1 LTENYFQNY
10 KPKVKPVIHL
20 SRLLLVIFFFF
31 YTSALISQE
40 EAGDAVLVTADSL
53 FETGQYDKAITTYRE
68 YLNLQGSTEDD
79 QKEVLSGCYVNMGLC
94 YFKLDNYSEAITWFQ
109 KALDLQREM
118 GDLESMASSLN
129 NIGLN
134 YKMRGNYDK
143 AIEYYEQTIRIDEE
157 LDKGSEIAK
166 TLNNIGMVYRLWG
179 KYDKAI
185 EYFERSLN
193 LKSSLKEQDGVSKSL
208 NFMGLVYTDW
218 GKYDQAILSFRE
230 SLKIEE
236 SLMNKSEAAVR
247 INNLGR
253 VYFYKKQY
261 DTALAYFQKYLDFQL
276 RNNDMGQIA
285 LVYNNIGKV
294 YLAQNKNENAVRY
307 LSSALDIYNKLG
319 KEEEI
324 STVLAN
330 LSGINRV
337 MGQNEKA
344 LQLLDSSTII
354 AKHLG
359 LLNQLKQNYLYYSEI
374 YGDLKNYQKS
384 LEYYKKYTEVK
395 DSIFSGDVLRQ
406 LSDFQIKYDTEK
418 KENEIQIL
426 KQNEVIQG
434 LALKKQTIFRNSMLA
449 VSALFLAIA
458 GIIFYGFQIKKKN
471 NKIIASAMEK
481 SDKLLLNILP
491 AGIANDLKEKG
502 KTEPQLFEN
511 VTICFVDI
519 VNFTHKSSTISPS
532 LLIDE
537 LNQIFTAFDNIIEKY
552 SCERIKT
559 IGDSYMAVSGLPE
572 PDPRHAH
579 QIVTCCTEMI
589 RFIRK
594 RNTQSPHKWEI
605 RVGIHTGE
613 VIAGVVGVKKYIY
626 DVFGDSINTA
636 SRMETNSEPMKI
648 NISEATWN
656 LVKDEFDTEPRGEID
671 VKGKGK
677 LRMYY
682 VKG

>member
-1 LTENYFQNY
+1 MSNLLGKNKKESQVTR
-10 KPKVKPVIHL
+10 L
-20 SRLLLVIFFFF
+20 SKLLLVFFLIFFSSILFC
-31 YTSALISQE
+31 QE
-40 EAGDAVLVTADSL
+40 PNEDAVLASADSL
-53 FETGQYDKAITTYRE
+53 QEAAQYEQAVIKYRD
-68 YLNLQGSTEDD
+68 YLDLLEKKKDD
-79 QKEVLSGCYVNMGLC
+79 QKENFSEGYSNLGLC
-94 YFKLDNYSEAITWFQ
+94 YYKLNNYSEAIIWFQ
-109 KALDLQREM
+109 KALDLQRET
-118 GDLESMASSLN
+118 GDLESIANSLN

-134 YKMRGNYDK
+134 YKMRGYYDK
-143 AIEYYEQTIRIDEE
+143 AIEYYEQTVKIDEE
-157 LDKGSEIAK
+157 LSKGSDLAK

-208 NFMGLVYTDW
+208 NFIGLVYTDW
-218 GKYDQAILSFRE
+218 RKYDQAVQNFKE

-236 SLMNKSEAAVR
+236 SLNNKAEAAIR
-247 INNLGR
+247 LNNLGR

-261 DTALAYFQKYLDFQL
+261 DTALAYFEKNLDFQL
-276 RNNDMGQIA
+276 KNNDLVQIA
-285 LVYNNIGKV
+285 LAYNNIGKV
-294 YLAQNKNENAVRY
+294 YREQHRNENAVRY

-330 LSGINRV
+330 LSDIDRV
-337 MGQNEKA
+337 IGQNVTA

-354 AKHLG
+354 ANRLG
-359 LLNQLKQNYLYYSEI
+359 LLNQLQQNYLYYSEI
-374 YGDLKNYQKS
+374 YSALRNYEKS

-395 DSIFSGDVLRQ
+395 DTIFSKEVLSQ
-406 LSDFQIKYDTEK
+406 LSDFQIKYETEK
-418 KENEIQIL
+418 KENEIQFL
-426 KQNEVIQG
+426 KQNEVIQN

-449 VSALFLAIA
+449 VSILFLAIT
-458 GIIFYGFQIKKKN
+458 GIIFYGFQLKRKD
-471 NKIIASAMEK
+471 NKIIANAMEK

-519 VNFTHKSSTISPS
+519 VNFTQKSTAISPS
-532 LLIDE
+532 ALIDE
-537 LNQIFTAFDNIIEKY
+537 LNQIFTGFDNIIEKY

-572 PDPRHAH
+572 PDPRHAY
-579 QIVTCCTEMI
+579 QIVTCCSEMI

-594 RNTQSPHKWEI
+594 RNTQSPQKWEI

-613 VIAGVVGVKKYIY
+613 VVAGVVGVKKYIY

-656 LVKDEFDTEPRGEID
+656 LVKDEFDTEPRGELD

-677 LRMYY
+677 LRMYF

>member
-1 LTENYFQNY
+1 
-10 KPKVKPVIHL
+10 
-20 SRLLLVIFFFF
+20 
-31 YTSALISQE
+31 
-40 EAGDAVLVTADSL
+40 
-53 FETGQYDKAITTYRE
+53 
-68 YLNLQGSTEDD
+68 
-79 QKEVLSGCYVNMGLC
+79 
-94 YFKLDNYSEAITWFQ
+94 
-109 KALDLQREM
+109 
-118 GDLESMASSLN
+118 
-129 NIGLN
+129 
-134 YKMRGNYDK
+134 
-143 AIEYYEQTIRIDEE
+143 
-157 LDKGSEIAK
+157 
-166 TLNNIGMVYRLWG
+166 
-179 KYDKAI
+179 
-185 EYFERSLN
+185 
-193 LKSSLKEQDGVSKSL
+193 
-208 NFMGLVYTDW
+208 
-218 GKYDQAILSFRE
+218 
-230 SLKIEE
+230 
-236 SLMNKSEAAVR
+236 MNKSEAAVR

-276 RNNDMGQIA
+276 RNNDLGQIA

-294 YLAQNKNENAVRY
+294 YREQHRNENAVRY
-307 LSSALDIYNKLG
+307 LTSALEIYNKLG
-319 KEEEI
+319 KEEEK

-330 LSGINRV
+330 LSDINNV

-344 LQLLDSSTII
+344 LQLLDSSTLI
-354 AKHLG
+354 ASRLG
-359 LLNQLKQNYLYYSEI
+359 LLNQLKQNYHYYSKI
-374 YGDLKNYQKS
+374 YSDLKNYEKS

-395 DSIFSGDVLRQ
+395 DSIFSGEKLRQ
-406 LSDFQIKYDTEK
+406 LSDFQIKYNTEK

-426 KQNEVIQG
+426 KQNEVIQS

-449 VSALFLAIA
+449 VSVLFLVIA
-458 GIIFYGFQIKKKN
+458 GIIFYGFQLKRKD
-471 NKIIASAMEK
+471 NKIIANAMEK
-481 SDKLLLNILP
+481 SDNLLLNILP

-502 KTEPQLFEN
+502 KTEPRLFEN

-572 PDPRHAH
+572 PDPRHAY
-579 QIVTCCTEMI
+579 QIVTCCSEMI

-594 RNTQSPHKWEI
+594 RNTQSLHKWEI
-605 RVGIHTGE
+605 RVGIHTGD

-677 LRMYY
+677 LRMYF

>member
-1 LTENYFQNY
+1 MIRQ
-10 KPKVKPVIHL
+10 
-20 SRLLLVIFFFF
+20 SRLILVIFCIAFAGDLF
-31 YTSALISQE
+31 SQE
-40 EAGDAVLVTADSL
+40 EEEYPVLVSADSL
-53 FETGQYDKAITTYRE
+53 LEAGQYDRAILKFTE
-68 YLNLQGSTEDD
+68 YLDLQGKMTDD
-79 QKEVLSGCYVNMGLC
+79 QKQTFSQCSEKIGLC
-94 YFKLDNYSEAITWFQ
+94 YFKLDNYSEAIEWFQ

-118 GDLESMASSLN
+118 GDLESIASTLN

-157 LDKGSEIAK
+157 LDKGSEIAI

-208 NFMGLVYTDW
+208 KYIGLVYTDW
-218 GKYDQAILSFRE
+218 GKYDEAIRSFRE

-236 SLMNKSEAAVR
+236 SLNNEAEAAVR
-247 INNLGR
+247 LNNLGR
-253 VYFYKKQY
+253 VYFYQNHY
-261 DTALAYFQKYLDFQL
+261 DTALVYFEKNLEFQI
-276 RNNDMGQIA
+276 RSNDMGQIA
-285 LVYNNIGKV
+285 LAYNNIGKV
-294 YLAQNKNENAVRY
+294 YEAQKKYKDAVQY
-307 LSSALDIYNKLG
+307 LSSALEIYTKLG
-319 KEEEI
+319 KEGEK
-324 STVLAN
+324 STALAN
-330 LSGINRV
+330 LSGICRA

-354 AKHLG
+354 ADKLG
-359 LLNQLKQNYLYYSEI
+359 LLNQLRQNYRYYSDI
-374 YGDLKNYQKS
+374 YSALKNYEKA

-395 DSIFSGDVLRQ
+395 DSVFSNEKLRQ
-406 LSDFQIKYDTEK
+406 LSDFQIKYETEK

-434 LALKKQTIFRNSMLA
+434 LALRKQTILRNSMLA
-449 VSALFLAIA
+449 VSVLFLLLA
-458 GIIFYGFQIKKKN
+458 GLVFYGFQLKKKD
-471 NKIIASAMEK
+471 NKIISSAMEK
-481 SDKLLLNILP
+481 SDQLLLNILP

-519 VNFTHKSSTISPS
+519 VNFTHKSTTISPVV
-532 LLIDE
+532 LIEE
-537 LNQIFTAFDNIIEKY
+537 LNQIFTAFDNLIEKY

-559 IGDSYMAVSGLPE
+559 IGDSYMAVSGLPV
-572 PDPRHAH
+572 PDPRHAY
-579 QIVTCCTEMI
+579 QIVSCCVDMI
-589 RFIRK
+589 HFIRK
-594 RNTQSPHKWEI
+594 RNTKSPHTWEI
-605 RVGIHTGE
+605 RVGVHTGE

-636 SRMETNSEPMKI
+636 SRMESNSEPMKI
-648 NISEATWN
+648 NISESTWN
-656 LVKDEFDTEPRGEID
+656 LVKDEFDTEPRGELE

-677 LRMYY
+677 LRMYF